1 MGRSFHGATGFA
13 QTADRSQPSLG
24 SLLIFDAKMKTLTTV
39 CSSCRG
45 RGRRQS
51 KRMMSRTLVTMLH
64 QPVTSRGQP
73 TGACPNDSTA
83 VCWQLPPPVL
93 DTRPGARGGGC
104 EDGDVV
110 DAVVDAAVGR
120 RGPHAIRR
128 SVMVRITTRILFLV
142 WFTNLWL

>member
-1 MGRSFHGATGFA
+1 
-13 QTADRSQPSLG
+13 
-24 SLLIFDAKMKTLTTV
+24 
-39 CSSCRG
+39 
-45 RGRRQS
+45 
-51 KRMMSRTLVTMLH
+51 MSRTLVTMLY

-110 DAVVDAAVGR
+110 DAAVDAAACR
-120 RGPHAIRR
+120 RRPRANQKVFVVVKSFRR
-128 SVMVRITTRILFLV
+128 ESPICSDYPKVAKTPNVPL
-142 WFTNLWL
+142 

>member
-1 MGRSFHGATGFA
+1 M
-13 QTADRSQPSLG
+13 
-24 SLLIFDAKMKTLTTV
+24 
-39 CSSCRG
+39 
-45 RGRRQS
+45 
-51 KRMMSRTLVTMLH
+51 TMLH

-73 TGACPNDSTA
+73 TGAYPNDSTA

-104 EDGDVV
+104 GGRDVV